1 MWKSLTKQYLTKDV
15 GIFRKRKPLPPFA
28 RKFQKVFQ
36 WLMFLLLS
44 AFVIWRVLLY
54 AEVKRRFNRIHAA
67 GQPASGAELN
77 RWTRSEEHT
86 SELQSPMYLVCRLLL
101 EKKNK

>member
-1 MWKSLTKQYLTKDV
+1 MWKFLTKEYLTKDV
-15 GIFRKRKPLPPFA
+15 GIFRKRKPLPPFV

-54 AEVKRRFNRIHAA
+54 AEVKRRFDRIHAA
-67 GQPASGAELN
+67 GHPASGAELN
-77 RWTRSEEHT
+77 RWTGTVPDAENGALVIT
-86 SELQSPMYLVCRLLL
+86 QAFALLQT
-101 EKKNK
+101 